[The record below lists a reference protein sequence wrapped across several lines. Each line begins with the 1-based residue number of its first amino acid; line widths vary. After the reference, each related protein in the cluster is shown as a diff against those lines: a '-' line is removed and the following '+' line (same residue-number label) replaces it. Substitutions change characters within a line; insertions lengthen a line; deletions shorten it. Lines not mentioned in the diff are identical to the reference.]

1 CCVSRMF
8 SGRML
13 HLLVLILSIWLCHCT
28 KILRQC
34 TIYKSGHENFFCAT
48 ENACKMNQCMKGCT
62 KIAPAEFH
70 NLVVLA
76 NRRLEQSEREV
87 LNPRLYD
94 LHNSSIMKGHSG
106 YICGK
111 TTVLNNLRF
120 SILKAESFWHQLLY
134 EGTYK
139 HSRYLYASSDC
150 ASKCKWP
157 IFPSTCQMVT
167 YNDEIIKELYFRRM
181 AHMILFECNTL
192 HARVIGIIVLT
203 SLFIVFYLCLTIA
216 CCMKCMRYRTAL
228 KAARQCKR
236 QSKQQTSNGTLKGW
250 ENDVD

>member
-1 CCVSRMF
+1 
-8 SGRML
+8 
-13 HLLVLILSIWLCHCT
+13 
-28 KILRQC
+28 
-34 TIYKSGHENFFCAT
+34 
-48 ENACKMNQCMKGCT
+48 MKGCT

-76 NRRLEQSEREV
+76 NRRLEQSERE
-87 LNPRLYD
+87 
-94 LHNSSIMKGHSG
+94 GHSG

-181 AHMILFECNTL
+181 AHMILFECNTKECRKVL
-192 HARVIGIIVLT
+192 VGLVQLDVEYIYWRIFGKISLTKVVLDHDVFISHTQMDEYCVCLAFDNTFFPLDPIG
-203 SLFIVFYLCLTIA
+203 FEE
-216 CCMKCMRYRTAL
+216 
-228 KAARQCKR
+228 KAV
-236 QSKQQTSNGTLKGW
+236 
-250 ENDVD
+250 E